1 MTEHTPKTAIVA
13 ALVGNLL
20 IAMTKGVAAAITG
33 SSAMLSEAVHS
44 LVDTGNEILLLY
56 GLKRAAKPADKVHP
70 YGYGR
75 ELYFWSF
82 VVALLIFAVGA
93 GVSAYEGVVHI
104 RNPEPMRQVWI
115 NFAVL
120 GLAAIFESVSWWFG
134 WKAFSRVRRS
144 RSIWDAFV
152 ASKDPTTFMVLFED
166 SAALLGIAIA
176 TLATFLAWRL
186 ERPWIDGAGSILIG
200 VVLTVVAVLLARE
213 SKELLIGERASP
225 ELSAAIREKASEDS
239 CVRRVVDIT
248 TVQMAPDQV
257 IATIAVEIDEDL
269 RVLEVQELIESV
281 EQSLRD
287 RFPQLLRVFVRP
299 TAPDSQ
305 EQSGIGSSDSTQ
317 AVVDPPEQKTAAARI
332 AQSEVP
338 GARTD

>member
-1 MTEHTPKTAIVA
+1 LCEPVAEHTSKTAIIA

-20 IAMTKGVAAAITG
+20 ISITKGIAAGLSG

-44 LVDTGNEILLLY
+44 LVDTGNEVLLLY
-56 GLKRAAKPADKVHP
+56 GLKRAAKPPDKVHP

-104 RNPEPMRQVWI
+104 RHPEPITDVWI
-115 NFAVL
+115 NFVVL
-120 GLAAIFESVSWWFG
+120 GLAAIFEGVSWWFG

-144 RSIWDAFV
+144 RPIWDAFV

-166 SAALLGIAIA
+166 SAALVGIVIAAIA
-176 TLATFLAWRL
+176 TYFSWSLKL
-186 ERPWIDGAGSILIG
+186 PWIDGAGSILIG
-200 VVLTVVAVLLARE
+200 AVLAVVAVLLARE

-225 ELSAAIREKASEDS
+225 ELSAAVRQTASEDP
-239 CVRRVVDIT
+239 CVHQVIDIT
-248 TVQMAPDQV
+248 TSQMGPDQV

-269 RVLEVQELIESV
+269 RVPEV
-281 EQSLRD
+281 EQLIHRIED
-287 RFPQLLRVFVRP
+287 AIRARFPQLFRIFIRP
-299 TAPDSQ
+299 VA
-305 EQSGIGSSDSTQ
+305 GS
-317 AVVDPPEQKTAAARI
+317 R
-332 AQSEVP
+332 
-338 GARTD
+338 R